1 MGGARG
7 GVDPVGPASDGQRRG
22 RAQDRRGSLAGGQV
36 GEPAEWRRAHGRLLC
51 AVRCQRGDGGREARR
66 LHCRRRDHLERLP
79 ASLGDKEQLRAD
91 VCEVGP

>member
-36 GEPAEWRRAHGRLLC
+36 GE
-51 AVRCQRGDGGREARR
+51 
-66 LHCRRRDHLERLP
+66 RRRVAP
-79 ASLGDKEQLRAD
+79 GARAFAMCRQ
-91 VCEVGP
+91 VSTR